1 MQYTLKL
8 SIMLLLVAVTTNFVG
23 CTDLKPTPSPSPS
36 PTLKAVAK
44 TPADVLLA
52 KVEKLTSQGVLEELS
67 TSEQEAVKSYK
78 QELATVLVKDERKK
92 IVSKITFLSKIYD
105 HSSSSLQANGKQKLA
120 NEAKSI
126 SLQLDKA
133 LASYVVEA
141 NKSKKI
147 TP

>member
-1 MQYTLKL
+1 MRYTLKL
-8 SIMLLLVAVTTNFVG
+8 VAICLTAISIINVAG
-23 CTDLKPTPSPSPS
+23 CTDRKPAPSPS

-52 KVEKLTSQGVLEELS
+52 KVEKLTSPGGFEELD
-67 TSEQEAVKSYK
+67 TEEKGVVQSYK
-78 QELATVLVKDERKK
+78 QDLAAALVKDERKK
-92 IVSKITFLSKIYD
+92 IVPTLTSLSKIYD
-105 HSSSSLQANGKQKLA
+105 HRSASLQANGKQKLA

-133 LASYVVEA
+133 LSSYVSEA
-141 NKSKKI
+141 NKSKKT